1 MGGDYECSVQALT
14 EQFYSTRSMS
24 MKKKNHNL
32 LMGALVYRIAGI
44 ARSAKESGQFIH
56 LHTRRMM
63 QACVYHLL
71 RDKQAPLEYDTE
83 PVPKAEDGERP
94 AA

>member
-1 MGGDYECSVQALT
+1 
-14 EQFYSTRSMS
+14 MS

>member
-1 MGGDYECSVQALT
+1 MQRTSIDGAVLFDEVHVH
-14 EQFYSTRSMS
+14 E
-24 MKKKNHNL
+24 KKYHNL

-63 QACVYHLL
+63 QACVYHVL
-71 RDKQAPLEYDTE
+71 RDKQAPLEYGTE